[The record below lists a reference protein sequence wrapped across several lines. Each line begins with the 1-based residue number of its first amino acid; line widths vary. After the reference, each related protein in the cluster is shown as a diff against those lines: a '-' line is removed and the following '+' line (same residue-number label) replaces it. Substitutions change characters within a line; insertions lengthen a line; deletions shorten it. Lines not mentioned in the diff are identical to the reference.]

1 MMNFRA
7 NRFSV
12 CMCMQCTKWNF
23 QTRMDFISILDEMI
37 SLELVNGLP
46 IRPSYPLG
54 GTKMVSSICMVDVC
68 FWIDTVMAFVRLMK
82 IRPRAQCSSFAIW
95 IPNMSNQLQLAMN
108 LNCCD
113 SLMCPLLRI
122 ISMQFEFRDD
132 VAFDWNFH
140 CWMPNK
146 FVQESNIRNFKI
158 DSFLV
163 SFKRFMNFEF
173 TMWNFAHIPISSGEI
188 GQKSIHL
195 RLISKCH
202 FKMFVCQS
210 WWLLE
215 WKLEFLCHFGQ

>member
-146 FVQESNIRNFKI
+146 FV
-158 DSFLV
+158 
-163 SFKRFMNFEF
+163 
-173 TMWNFAHIPISSGEI
+173 
-188 GQKSIHL
+188 
-195 RLISKCH
+195 
-202 FKMFVCQS
+202 
-210 WWLLE
+210 
-215 WKLEFLCHFGQ
+215 